1 MSTKIEL
8 KDFELQKIKVSEK
21 SIHIQYFNA
30 KNRNDLVT
38 IDSDSKPSED
48 LFNKVNLLSE
58 VFAQSLGLLRGWEH
72 SRDYI
77 KKNDEALKIAMNE
90 YQSEIDRCKVSGFSL
105 VGGEGNEGVKIT
117 GSLETDYGKIGIPSG
132 IIKFD
137 DVDLG
142 AKSETIIEQ
151 ITSEVYLFLFKG
163 KRDND
168 LFNQKSK
175 PQSSETEGLGT
186 STLKAV

>member
-8 KDFELQKIKVSEK
+8 KDFELQKVKLGNK
-21 SIHIQYFNA
+21 SIHLEYYSA

-48 LFNKVNLLSE
+48 LVNKLNLLKE

-72 SRDYI
+72 SRDHI
-77 KKNDEALKIAMNE
+77 KKNEEALKIAIHE
-90 YQSEIDRCKVSGFSL
+90 HQSEIDRCSVSGFSL
-105 VGGEGNEGVKIT
+105 VGGEDNEGVKIT
-117 GSLETDYGKIGIPSG
+117 GSLDTDYGVIGIPSG
-132 IIKFD
+132 IIRFD
-137 DVDLG
+137 DDELG
-142 AKSETIIEQ
+142 TKAEEIITE

-168 LFNQKSK
+168 LFNQKPKEQTTSG
-175 PQSSETEGLGT
+175 EGLGS